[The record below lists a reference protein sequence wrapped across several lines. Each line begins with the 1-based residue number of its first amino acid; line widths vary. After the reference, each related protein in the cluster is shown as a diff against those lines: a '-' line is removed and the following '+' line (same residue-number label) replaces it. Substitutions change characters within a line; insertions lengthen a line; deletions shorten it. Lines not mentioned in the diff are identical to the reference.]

1 MSNIKSKA
9 SHRLLAVFLSF
20 VMVFSMIPFSTMG
33 AYAATATHPD
43 AVTVTVVDDVTGEP
57 IEGAK
62 VTYTIYDNDSGEN
75 VMGDNDVPTDAN
87 GEVVIFDGSEPGNI
101 KVSSITITHDD
112 YSTYTNDAYDK
123 AITSLDDNFIIEMA
137 CTKIKDVKISGK
149 TLTYTGDAQE
159 LVSVTKVEGDTVEY
173 YLNGATDSVT
183 EVPTATDAATYS
195 VRVVVTREG
204 KTPLDQ
210 TVETVI
216 NPADIEG
223 IDIAPV
229 TGLKYN
235 EADQALVTL
244 TGNFDEHDTVTWSV
258 NGTDETSTTVPHRMA
273 VGSYSVKLTV
283 DRGAN
288 YNKFE
293 KTVNVDIALGE
304 INLGDLQIEAVNRTY
319 DTTEWE

>member
-112 YSTYTNDAYDK
+112 YATYTNDAYDK

-204 KTPLDQ
+204 KLLLIRQLKPLS
-210 TVETVI
+210 
-216 NPADIEG
+216 
-223 IDIAPV
+223 
-229 TGLKYN
+229 
-235 EADQALVTL
+235 TL
-244 TGNFDEHDTVTWSV
+244 LILEVLIS
-258 NGTDETSTTVPHRMA
+258 R
-273 VGSYSVKLTV
+273 L
-283 DRGAN
+283 
-288 YNKFE
+288 
-293 KTVNVDIALGE
+293 
-304 INLGDLQIEAVNRTY
+304 
-319 DTTEWE
+319 